1 MIDRPGFGPEF
12 SGVTVAEEE
21 VLGHEQVDALSIC
34 RENIVA
40 NARRAGQEVRLSD
53 DITDRYI
60 KPELDLLQSL
70 PENWKT
76 MDDQAK
82 GRWADNLESAYRQAF
97 YDRSQNNR
105 QSRDVQ
111 PPDATK
117 SEISKATG
125 LSFNN
130 NQDLPQIAKAL
141 RKIQATLLKEDP
153 KSRFS
158 FDVSHRSAQ
167 RVDDNSLTPDAISS
181 LKKIVGAASEPK
193 VGEPTNPPTWKQT
206 ETWGTSIPGV
216 KLYHEHTHIGD
227 TAHEQEF
234 YQFTF
239 DQTED
244 QE

>member
-1 MIDRPGFGPEF
+1 MPDRPMLGPEF
-12 SGVTVAEEE
+12 NNASVAGEE
-21 VLGHEQVDALSIC
+21 VLGQKPVDALSIC
-34 RENIVA
+34 RDNIVA
-40 NARRAGQEVRLSD
+40 NARRAGQEVSLSD
-53 DITDRYI
+53 NITDRYI
-60 KPELDLLQSL
+60 KPELDLLQSF

-82 GRWADNLESAYRQAF
+82 GRWADNLVSTYRQAF
-97 YDRSQNNR
+97 YDRSQNS
-105 QSRDVQ
+105 QHSRDVQ
-111 PPDATK
+111 PPDVTK

-125 LSFNN
+125 LSFGNN
-130 NQDLPQIAKAL
+130 IDMPQIAEAL

-158 FDVSHRSAQ
+158 FDISHRSAQ
-167 RVDDNSLTPDAISS
+167 RVDKDSLTPDAISG
-181 LKKIVGAASEPK
+181 LRKIVGATSEPS

-206 ETWGTSIPGV
+206 KTWGTSIPGV

-239 DQTED
+239 DQED
-244 QE
+244 GQE